1 MSKNSNI
8 IAVTMGDPSGV
19 GTEIAIRA
27 KIKKIKKP
35 NFFII
40 HDPDFVKKIIK
51 KMKSKLKVREINSP
65 SEVKKLPK
73 NYLAVLPIKISKSTQ
88 LGKKNLS
95 NTKSILKSIDLAV
108 KLAKNGEVAAI
119 VTNPINKDVIGKK
132 VKNFRGHTE
141 YLAKKDRTNDQL
153 MVMMNKNMKTI
164 PLTTHIAV
172 NKVSS
177 KINKKNIIKAIINA
191 NLSLRNDFKIKKPRI
206 AVTALNPHAGDGG
219 LIGDDEMVKILPAI
233 NYCKKKKI
241 SVEGPLPADSAFIKN
256 NQNKYDIFICMFH
269 DQALIPV
276 KMISFDET
284 VNYTAGL
291 SFVRT
296 SPDHGTGLD
305 IAKKFI
311 ASPNSLIAALKSA
324 SKIAQARRK

>member
-1 MSKNSNI
+1 MHINI
-8 IAVTMGDPSGV
+8 FRKYYFINKFETNNIDKQDNQTVIIYRNYSEKKIDKLL
-19 GTEIAIRA
+19 IL
-27 KIKKIKKP
+27 KIK
-35 NFFII
+35 
-40 HDPDFVKKIIK
+40 
-51 KMKSKLKVREINSP
+51 
-65 SEVKKLPK
+65 
-73 NYLAVLPIKISKSTQ
+73 
-88 LGKKNLS
+88 
-95 NTKSILKSIDLAV
+95 
-108 KLAKNGEVAAI
+108 
-119 VTNPINKDVIGKK
+119 
-132 VKNFRGHTE
+132 
-141 YLAKKDRTNDQL
+141 
-153 MVMMNKNMKTI
+153 
-164 PLTTHIAV
+164 
-172 NKVSS
+172 
-177 KINKKNIIKAIINA
+177 
-191 NLSLRNDFKIKKPRI
+191 
-206 AVTALNPHAGDGG
+206 
-219 LIGDDEMVKILPAI
+219 

>member
-65 SEVKKLPK
+65 SEAKKLP
-73 NYLAVLPIKISKSTQ
+73 
-88 LGKKNLS
+88 KKNLS

-191 NLSLRNDFKIKKPRI
+191 NISLRNDFKIKKPRI

-256 NQNKYDIFICMFH
+256 NHNKYDIFICMFH

-305 IAKKFI
+305 IANKFI

>member
-1 MSKNSNI
+1 MNKNSNI
-8 IAVTMGDPSGV
+8 IAVTMGDPTGV
-19 GTEIAIRA
+19 GTEIVIRA
-27 KIKKIKKP
+27 KIKKTKKP
-35 NFFII
+35 NFFVI
-40 HDPDFVKKIIK
+40 HDPDYVKKIIK
-51 KMKSKLKVREINSP
+51 KMKSKLKVREICSP
-65 SEVKKLPK
+65 SEVNKLPK
-73 NYLAVLPIKISKSTQ
+73 NSLAVLPIKISKSTQ

-95 NTKSILKSIDLAV
+95 NIESILESIDLAV
-108 KLAKNGEVAAI
+108 SLAKKGEIAAI

-141 YLAKKDRTNDQL
+141 YLAKIDKSNDQL
-153 MVMMNKNMKTI
+153 MVMMNKNLKTI
-164 PLTTHIAV
+164 PLTTHIPI
-172 NKVSS
+172 NKVSN
-177 KINKKNIIKAIINA
+177 KINKKNIIQAIINA
-191 NLSLRNDFKIKKPRI
+191 NKSLRKDFKIKKPRI

-219 LIGDDEMVKILPAI
+219 LIGDDEKVKIQPAI
-233 NYCKKKKI
+233 NYCKKKNI
-241 SVEGPLPADSAFIKN
+241 LVEGPLPADSAFIKN

-311 ASPNSLIAALKSA
+311 ASPNSLIAAMKSA
-324 SKIAQARRK
+324 LKIAETRRK

>member
-1 MSKNSNI
+1 M
-8 IAVTMGDPSGV
+8 
-19 GTEIAIRA
+19 
-27 KIKKIKKP
+27 
-35 NFFII
+35 
-40 HDPDFVKKIIK
+40 
-51 KMKSKLKVREINSP
+51 
-65 SEVKKLPK
+65 
-73 NYLAVLPIKISKSTQ
+73 PIKISKNTQ

-95 NTKSILKSIDLAV
+95 NVKSILASIDLAV
-108 KLAKNGEVAAI
+108 KLAKNGEIAAI

-132 VKNFRGHTE
+132 VKNFKGHTE

-153 MVMMNKNMKTI
+153 MMMMNKNLKTI
-164 PLTTHIAV
+164 PLTTHIAI
-172 NKVSS
+172 NKVSNE
-177 KINKKNIIKAIINA
+177 INKKNIIKAIINA
-191 NLSLRNDFKIKKPRI
+191 DVSLRKDFKIKKPRI

-219 LIGDDEMVKILPAI
+219 LIGDDEKVKIIPAI
-233 NYCKKKKI
+233 NYCKKRKI

-305 IAKKFI
+305 IAKKFV

-324 SKIAQARRK
+324 LKIAQARRK